1 MWHRNYLTL
10 ISNPRPTL
18 TSQMSRRKPGEWQPS
33 SRSPD
38 TARGCHFPS
47 LSAHLLTSPYE
58 KYKYSPNYKVDMF
71 KAWTL
76 KKSPGNP
83 KVVKFPQQW
92 ACSPLL
98 LLLFC
103 RFLFVCFCLMA
114 RGILLF
120 FCLMACGI
128 LLSHQGFNSGLSA
141 QSPNHWTAREC
152 PPFVFLIALDCQ
164 YSTR

>member
-1 MWHRNYLTL
+1 
-10 ISNPRPTL
+10 
-18 TSQMSRRKPGEWQPS
+18 
-33 SRSPD
+33 
-38 TARGCHFPS
+38 
-47 LSAHLLTSPYE
+47 
-58 KYKYSPNYKVDMF
+58 MF

-114 RGILLF
+114 RGILLIF
-120 FCLMACGI
+120 FASWLVGSYFLTRDSTLGSQRRVLTTEQLGNA
-128 LLSHQGFNSGLSA
+128 LLLYF
-141 QSPNHWTAREC
+141 
-152 PPFVFLIALDCQ
+152 
-164 YSTR
+164 

>member
-1 MWHRNYLTL
+1 
-10 ISNPRPTL
+10 
-18 TSQMSRRKPGEWQPS
+18 
-33 SRSPD
+33 
-38 TARGCHFPS
+38 
-47 LSAHLLTSPYE
+47 
-58 KYKYSPNYKVDMF
+58 MF

-114 RGILLF
+114 REKGFSTPVRTQRTLLAPHPRRQRHPQGGKAR
-120 FCLMACGI
+120 LGATQDPNVA
-128 LLSHQGFNSGLSA
+128 LQPDLSPQRG
-141 QSPNHWTAREC
+141 WE
-152 PPFVFLIALDCQ
+152 VAL
-164 YSTR
+164 

>member
-1 MWHRNYLTL
+1 
-10 ISNPRPTL
+10 
-18 TSQMSRRKPGEWQPS
+18 
-33 SRSPD
+33 
-38 TARGCHFPS
+38 
-47 LSAHLLTSPYE
+47 
-58 KYKYSPNYKVDMF
+58 MF

-120 FCLMACGI
+120 FFASWLVGSYFLTRDSTQGSQHRVLTTEQLGNA
-128 LLSHQGFNSGLSA
+128 LLLYF
-141 QSPNHWTAREC
+141 
-152 PPFVFLIALDCQ
+152 
-164 YSTR
+164 